1 MTYQPKPI
9 DTTGIELGPELNEL
23 VEKLS
28 ESTHDNWA
36 IGRLNEGW
44 RLGPE
49 RDNKQK
55 THPCL
60 IPYSQLPE
68 SEKDYDRV
76 TATET
81 LKAIIALGYSIK
93 RDSSR

>member
-1 MTYQPKPI
+1 MTYKPQPI
-9 DTTGIELGPELNEL
+9 DTAGIELGPELVEL

-44 RLGPE
+44 SFGPQLDGE
-49 RDNKQK
+49 HKK
-55 THPCL
+55 HPCL
-60 IPYSQLPE
+60 IPYSELPE
-68 SEKDYDRV
+68 SEKDVDRV
-76 TATET
+76 TTTET

-93 RDSSR
+93 RD

>member
-1 MTYQPKPI
+1 MPYKPQPI
-9 DTTGIELGPELNEL
+9 DTAGIELGPELAEL

-44 RLGPE
+44 SFGSQ
-49 RDNKQK
+49 RDDKHK
-55 THPCL
+55 KHPCL
-60 IPYSQLPE
+60 IPYSELPE
-68 SEKDYDRV
+68 SEKDVDRV
-76 TATET
+76 TTTET

-93 RDSSR
+93 RD

>member
-1 MTYQPKPI
+1 MIYQPKPI
-9 DTTGIELGPELNEL
+9 DTTAIELPVELNEL

-36 IGRLNEGW
+36 IGRLHEGW
-44 RLGPE
+44 RPGPE
-49 RDNKQK
+49 RDDEQK

-60 IPYSQLPE
+60 VPYSQLPE
-68 SEKDYDRV
+68 SEKEYDRV

-81 LKAIIALGYSIK
+81 LKAIIALGYTIK
-93 RDSSR
+93 RD